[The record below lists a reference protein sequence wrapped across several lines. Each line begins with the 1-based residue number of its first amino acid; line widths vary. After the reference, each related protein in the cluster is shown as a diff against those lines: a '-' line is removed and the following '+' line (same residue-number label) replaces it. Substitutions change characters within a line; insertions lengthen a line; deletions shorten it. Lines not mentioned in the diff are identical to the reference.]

1 VKRRLYFIGIMLLFV
16 FALSCGDS
24 LKNRLTRR
32 LNNFRNALPQEIR
45 EKFDAG
51 EYNEAGRLL
60 DERLQRIKSYI
71 NKLPDDE
78 TKKKFIRGQYEG
90 IEEYIKDIPKE
101 DLEFNKRFYKIIDYE
116 CIPTFNGYQIVDFFR
131 VYFKEKLETLK

>member
-1 VKRRLYFIGIMLLFV
+1 MRRRYYVSIIIGLFL
-16 FALSCGDS
+16 FFLSCGDS

-32 LNNFRNALPQEIR
+32 LNNFRNALPPEIR

-51 EYNEAGRLL
+51 EYEEAGRLL
-60 DERLQRIKSYI
+60 DERLKRIRSYI
-71 NKLPDDE
+71 DKLPDDE
-78 TKKKFIRGQYEG
+78 SKKKFIRGNYEG
-90 IEEYIKDIPKE
+90 LEEYIKDIPKE

-116 CIPTFNGYQIVDFFR
+116 CIPTFDGYQIVDFFK